1 MHNNLMALAMRATV
15 LACLSSAVG
24 HAETWSGTLVDSR
37 CWDFYENNTKDTSI
51 YVDRDRNMEIRFC
64 SPTAKT
70 KSFAV
75 VLPDGMNLKLDSAG
89 NAKASERCAR
99 NIRDADPQATTC

>member
-1 MHNNLMALAMRATV
+1 MDKSLMALAMRFAV
-15 LACLSSAVG
+15 LLCLSSALG
-24 HAETWSGTLVDSR
+24 RAETWSGTLLDSR
-37 CWDFYENNTKDTSI
+37 CWDFEENNTKAVSI